1 MHHAKPITWALV
13 CTCGAATTPLTG
25 SSPKP
30 ITFWQGLW
38 CCAQPP
44 WKFKTTRPLALGSV
58 PFSHSMCI
66 HYTHPSNS
74 SCAFDHTIQLIAWP
88 APSKTHFAHTLNLK
102 KISLL
107 ANKLL
112 RHCAPLSTW
121 YQQTNRWQPPLKI
134 PLRVPLSAPLTTVDK
149 SKAKTL
155 HSNPTQIPKNKP
167 LKI

>member
-1 MHHAKPITWALV
+1 VGTCLHLRGRNHSIDRIISKTYHVLAGPLV
-13 CTCGAATTPLTG
+13 LRTAPLE
-25 SSPKP
+25 
-30 ITFWQGLW
+30 IQND
-38 CCAQPP
+38 
-44 WKFKTTRPLALGSV
+44 PLALGST

-121 YQQTNRWQPPLKI
+121 YQQINRWQPPLKI
-134 PLRVPLSAPLTTVDK
+134 PLRVPLSAPLTTIDK